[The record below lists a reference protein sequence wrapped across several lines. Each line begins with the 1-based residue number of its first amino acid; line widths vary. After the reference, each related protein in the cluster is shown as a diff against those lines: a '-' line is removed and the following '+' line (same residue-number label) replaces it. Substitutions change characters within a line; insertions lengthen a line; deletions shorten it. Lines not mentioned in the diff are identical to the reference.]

1 MPRATLNKDSS
12 SLLKRIGE
20 GGRDGIGVWNG
31 NPVLQPLKKYDLV
44 ENCGQGQYR
53 LTQKGQEW
61 NQRLFGPA
69 LTKAPTKERVHRTR
83 SVQPKDSSLKEE
95 VFTLLTELEK
105 IIRALQLLTGI
116 AK

>member
-1 MPRATLNKDSS
+1 MPRATISKDSS

-20 GGRDGIGVWNG
+20 GGRAGIGVWNG
-31 NPVLQPLKKYDLV
+31 NPVLQPLKEYDLV
-44 ENCGQGQYR
+44 ENCGRGQYR

-61 NQRLFGPA
+61 NRSVIEVPA
-69 LTKAPTKERVHRTR
+69 LTKAPTKERMHRTR

-105 IIRALQLLTGI
+105 IIRALQLLTI
-116 AK
+116 VK

>member
-1 MPRATLNKDSS
+1 MPRATISKDAV
-12 SLLKRIGE
+12 SLLKKIGE
-20 GGRDGIGVWNG
+20 SGEEGTGVWNG
-31 NPVLQPLKKYDLV
+31 NPVLQPLKKYELV
-44 ENCGQGQYR
+44 ESCGMGKYKI
-53 LTQKGQEW
+53 TSKGLKW

-69 LTKAPTKERVHRTR
+69 LTKAPKERVHRTR

-105 IIRALQLLTGI
+105 IIRALQLLTEI